1 VTESLAFGVA
11 LGVSGWLMA
20 AAVAAGSRER
30 IRSRLGA
37 PAAHT
42 SRRRRRGVPAHFLAA
57 RAARAGWL
65 FGPAS
70 YGLVVLA
77 TAISGAAL
85 GFRLAG
91 PVGAAAGLAGAPA
104 ALGAILRR
112 GRGGEAALAEE
123 QLREAVSALAA
134 GMRSGLSI
142 RRALDEAARD
152 AEAPMRDHLEH
163 ARARLSVG
171 EPLHGA
177 LRELGEGLGLPDA
190 RLLAAVLAVHARTGG
205 DLPTLLEEVAAIVGQ
220 RLEARR
226 QVRALTAQGRA
237 SGAVL
242 AVLPVA
248 FIALLSWTGGDGLGA
263 FYRTPAGAGLLLAGL
278 LLEGLGFLWIRKIV
292 SPERAAA

>member
-1 VTESLAFGVA
+1 VNESLAFGVA
-11 LGVSGWLMA
+11 LGLSGWLMA
-20 AAVAAGSRER
+20 AAAAAGSRER
-30 IRSRLGA
+30 IRARLGA
-37 PAAHT
+37 PPAGP
-42 SRRRRRGVPAHFLAA
+42 SRYRRPGMLARFLAA
-57 RAARAGWL
+57 RAARAKWR
-65 FGPAS
+65 FGAAS
-70 YGLVVLA
+70 YGLVVVA
-77 TAISGAAL
+77 AAISGAAL

-104 ALGAILRR
+104 ALGTILRR
-112 GRGGEAALAEE
+112 GRGGEKTLAEE
-123 QLREAVSALAA
+123 QLREAVSALAS
-134 GMRSGLSI
+134 GIRSGLSV

-152 AEAPMRDHLEH
+152 AEAPIRDHLER

-205 DLPTLLEEVAAIVGQ
+205 ELPILLEEVAAIVGQ

-226 QVRALTAQGRA
+226 QARALTAQGRA

-263 FYRTPAGAGLLLAGL
+263 FYRTPVGAGLLLAGL
-278 LLEGLGFLWIRKIV
+278 LLEGLGFLWIRRIV
-292 SPERAAA
+292 GPEGAA